1 MRAFNYTIHLDH
13 APSAVFAFMMD
24 FSKSSRWRNLVRR
37 IDVVTPG
44 PLRVGSQLLITM
56 DLLGAVKQLPSE
68 VWAYDPPRRYGVRNT
83 ANHVSGSFEYQLESQ
98 DGGTLLRFTCKIRP
112 HGWMWLA
119 LPVLIA
125 ESRVRYRAQLSNLKK
140 AMDQDNRPIV
150 NHSPQISEST
160 NH

>member
-1 MRAFNYTIHLDH
+1 MRVFNYTIHIDQ

-56 DLLGAVKQLPSE
+56 DLLGSVKQLSSE

-83 ANHVSGSFEYQLESQ
+83 ANNVTGIFEYLLEPQ
-98 DGGTLLRFTCKIRP
+98 DGGTFLRFTCKIRP

-119 LPVLIA
+119 LPLLIA
-125 ESRVRYRAQLSNLKK
+125 ESRVRYRAQLSTLKN
-140 AMDQDNRPIV
+140 AMNQDNVPIV

>member
-1 MRAFNYTIHLDH
+1 MRAFNYTIHIDQT
-13 APSAVFAFMMD
+13 PSDVFAFMMD

-56 DLLGAVKQLPSE
+56 DVLGSVKQLSSE

-83 ANHVSGSFEYQLESQ
+83 VNNVTGVFEYQLGT
-98 DGGTLLRFTCKIRP
+98 DNGGTLLRFTCTIRP

-119 LPVLIA
+119 LPLLIL
-125 ESRVRYRAQLSNLKK
+125 ESRVRYRAQLSNFKQAL
-140 AMDQDNRPIV
+140 DQDSVRIV
-150 NHSPQISEST
+150 NHSSRITESP
-160 NH
+160 NR